1 MVVEQREDKLTGE
14 HSDREMMLKRQNGKL
29 MFMMMVIIRWRLGLM
44 MLMVVIIRWRL
55 GEWQDFGE
63 LALGK
68 LPDHRLHRGVRKLSR
83 LVGNY
88 F

>member
-1 MVVEQREDKLTGE
+1 MMVVEQREDKLTGE

-29 MFMMMVIIRWRLGLM
+29 MFMMMVIIRWRLG
-44 MLMVVIIRWRL
+44 
-55 GEWQDFGE
+55 EWQDFGE

>member
-1 MVVEQREDKLTGE
+1 MVVEQREDKLMG
-14 HSDREMMLKRQNGKL
+14 DREMMLKRQNGEL
-29 MFMMMVIIRWRLGLM
+29 MFMMLM
-44 MLMVVIIRWRL
+44 MVVIRWRL